1 VAATARAPFLTAFVG
16 REDEVRTL
24 TEQVRG
30 HRLVTLLGVGG
41 VGKTRLCYQVVE
53 ELGPAYGDRI
63 WAVELAPLSDPALVG
78 HTVAAAL
85 GLSTEAEAFDPEVL
99 AAQIGADP
107 ALLLLDNCE
116 HVVEAVAELVSALL
130 PRCPQLHV
138 IASSRQ
144 SLGVPG
150 ERSYP
155 VPQLRAEDG
164 VALFAE
170 RAHAV
175 LPAWSLTSDN
185 EAGVGELCAE
195 LEGLP
200 LAIEL
205 AAVQIRLF
213 TPAAIVERLR
223 DRRGPVSAWQ
233 GGEVRARSMQA
244 SVQWSHDLCTEGE
257 RMLWRRLSVYAGGFA
272 LEAVEQACSDDELDQ
287 AAVLQA
293 LAGLVDKSL
302 VVREAEE
309 TTSRY
314 RMLEVIRQF
323 GVARLIEAGELPTW
337 RRRHRDYYVDLA
349 ERFDRE
355 LFGPHQLAWIQLL
368 EREQANFRLAFDF
381 SVDDPAEAPYALRM
395 CIVLEH
401 FFASHGGGGEA
412 VRWLDKALSHGT
424 GTPME
429 RAGALRVGVFVA
441 VLLADLETAA
451 RWYDALA
458 TIVEGIDDATSRGY
472 LCYAGAMLRTW
483 QGDAVTGAALAAE
496 GAVLLRQVG
505 DTEKE
510 VNLYFLRGMMLGW
523 ADLPDQAAEAYRQCL
538 DASGPVGEL
547 WLSSYAQWGLGL
559 DALLSGRVADA
570 IDLEREALRHKASF
584 QDQLG
589 IGLALEPLAW
599 AAAEQ
604 RHGRQAALLLGAAEA
619 IWAVIGMSVAAMP
632 YISRRRELGIQ
643 RTRSLLTPREYD
655 ELLERGR
662 HLPLD
667 QAIALALGQDSGNEP
682 ERWLTRREREIA
694 ALVATGATNKAIAE
708 QLVISVRT
716 VESHVENLMRKLD
729 VRARADV
736 AKALER
742 LQT

>member
-1 VAATARAPFLTAFVG
+1 LTAFVG

-24 TEQVRG
+24 SSQVRE
-30 HRLVTLLGVGG
+30 HRLMTLLGVGG
-41 VGKTRLCYQVVE
+41 VGKTRLSYQVLE
-53 ELGPAYGDRI
+53 ELAPTYGDRI
-63 WAVELAPLSDPALVG
+63 WAVELAPLADPGLFG

-85 GLSTEAEAFDPEVL
+85 GLSTEAEAFDPAVL
-99 AAQIGADP
+99 ASHIGAEP
-107 ALLLLDNCE
+107 ALVYLDNCE
-116 HVVEAVAELVSALL
+116 HLVEAAAAFVSAVL
-130 PRCPQLHV
+130 PQCPLLHV

-144 SLGVPG
+144 LLGVPG

-164 VALFAE
+164 VALFAD
-170 RAHAV
+170 RARAV
-175 LPAWSLTSDN
+175 LPAWSLSGDN
-185 EAGVGELCAE
+185 EAAVAELCAE

-213 TPAAIVERLR
+213 TPAAIVQRLR
-223 DRRGPVSAWQ
+223 DQRGPVSARH
-233 GGEVRARSMQA
+233 GGEARARSMQA
-244 SVQWSHDLCTEGE
+244 SIQWSHDLCTEGE

-272 LEAVEQACSDDELDQ
+272 LEAVEQACTDGRLDQ
-287 AAVLQA
+287 HAVLEA

-323 GVARLIEAGELPTW
+323 GMARLGEAGELQVW
-337 RRRHRDYYVDLA
+337 RRRHRDFYVDLA

-355 LFGPHQLAWIQLL
+355 WFGPTQPEWIQLL

-381 SVDDPAEAPYALRM
+381 SVADPGEAPYAMRM

-401 FFASHGGGGEA
+401 FFASHGGGGAA
-412 VRWLDKALSHGT
+412 VRWLDLALSHGT
-424 GTPME
+424 GTPMQ

-441 VLLADLETAA
+441 SLVADLDTAG
-451 RWYDALA
+451 RFYDELA
-458 TIVEGIDDATSRGY
+458 TIVEGIDDTTSRGY

-496 GAVLLRQVG
+496 GAELLRHVG
-505 DTEKE
+505 DTEKQ

-523 ADLPDQAAEAYRQCL
+523 ADLPDDAAVAYRQCL
-538 DASGPVGEL
+538 EVCRPAGEL

-559 DALLSGRVADA
+559 DALLSGRVTEA
-570 IDLEREALRHKASF
+570 IEREREALRHKARF
-584 QDQLG
+584 HDQLG

-599 AAAEQ
+599 AAAER
-604 RHGRQAALLLGAAEA
+604 RHGQQAALLLGAAES
-619 IWAVIGMSVAAMP
+619 IWAVIGMSIAAMP
-632 YISRRRELGIQ
+632 YISRRRELGIE

-655 ELLERGR
+655 DLVQRGR
-662 HLPLD
+662 QLPLD
-667 QAIALALGQDSGNEP
+667 QVIALALGQDAGNDP
-682 ERWLTRREREIA
+682 DRWLTRREREIA
-694 ALVATGATNKAIAE
+694 DLVVSGASNKSIAE

-716 VESHVENLMRKLD
+716 VESHVENVMRKLD
-729 VRARADV
+729 VSARRDV
-736 AKALER
+736 AKALDR
-742 LQT
+742 LRR